1 MKEVKKAVVI
11 VIGKDMVG
19 ILSKV
24 STAIAGGNASVIEV
38 SQTVLDGYFCMIMI
52 VDITEAVVGFEELK
66 NSIADSV
73 PEMKV
78 HLMHEDIFNSMH
90 RI

>member
-1 MKEVKKAVVI
+1 M
-11 VIGKDMVG
+11 
-19 ILSKV
+19 
-24 STAIAGGNASVIEV
+24 IEV

-66 NSIADSV
+66 KSIADSV